1 MFEFEEFKKEVIS
14 NFRELLSQHE
24 LDLKLENPTPGNLRD
39 LSLKLFANGLSK
51 DDTQVFQDFFN
62 PAERY
67 DDLETSIRRF
77 PLDKLKP
84 LKNFITAKTSNPDE
98 DVVKL
103 LAILTQFG
111 PRPFHNWRE
120 MRNAK
125 KQEPKVEFWNL
136 DTPEAV
142 INLEKHTAID
152 LENLTPEEIR
162 SEEDIVENKD
172 WEHPERTA
180 VPVAHKEESVLK
192 NKHKKKGG
200 LSREETPREKPP
212 SKRTSMKVHVTFS
225 NFQLKQLIYFIGM
238 IAGIFFLYAVSHFL
252 IAKQRMCLIE
262 VQYVSGDNTAQQPYS
277 EIITLDPEHPNY
289 IKIKTY
295 PDTLT
300 GKAIYPVQFSK
311 ANYNVEFSTDPDRST
326 LQDLKL
332 LKDPNHYI
340 ILLYPGAVPV
350 GESMRRGP

>member
-51 DDTQVFQDFFN
+51 EDTQVFQDFFN
-62 PAERY
+62 PTKRY
-67 DDLETSIRRF
+67 DDLEISIRRF

-98 DVVKL
+98 NIVKL

-111 PRPFHNWRE
+111 PRPFHKWRE
-120 MRNAK
+120 LRHLK
-125 KQEPKVEFWNL
+125 KR
-136 DTPEAV
+136 TPEFCDPDDH
-142 INLEKHTAID
+142 EKKIVPEASTIAID
-152 LENLTPEEIR
+152 HESQEQENHIAEEEILENEE
-162 SEEDIVENKD
+162 VEIASADNSSD
-172 WEHPERTA
+172 GE
-180 VPVAHKEESVLK
+180 VILK
-192 NKHKKKGG
+192 NKDKKKGR

-225 NFQLKQLIYFIGM
+225 NFQLKQLIYFMGM
-238 IAGIFFLYAVSHFL
+238 IAGLFFLYAVSHFL

-262 VQYVSGDNTAQQPYS
+262 VQYVSGDDTTQQPYS
-277 EIITLDPEHPNY
+277 EIITLDPDHPNY
-289 IKIKTY
+289 IKIKTN

-300 GKAIYPVQFSK
+300 EKTIYPVQISK
-311 ANYNVEFSTDPDRST
+311 TNNHVEFSTAPDASA

-340 ILLYPGAVPV
+340 ILLYPGEFSV

>member
-51 DDTQVFQDFFN
+51 EDTQVFQDFFN
-62 PAERY
+62 PTKRY

-98 DVVKL
+98 NIVKL

-111 PRPFHNWRE
+111 PRPFHKWRE
-120 MRNAK
+120 LRHLKKRTPDFFDPDRNEK
-125 KQEPKVEFWNL
+125 TIVH
-136 DTPEAV
+136 EA
-142 INLEKHTAID
+142 NTTAID
-152 LENLTPEEIR
+152 QGSQKQENHIADEEIA
-162 SEEDIVENKD
+162 SADDLSDEEVI
-172 WEHPERTA
+172 
-180 VPVAHKEESVLK
+180 LK
-192 NKHKKKGG
+192 NKDKKKGRF
-200 LSREETPREKPP
+200 SREETPREKPP

-225 NFQLKQLIYFIGM
+225 NFQLKQLIYFMGM
-238 IAGIFFLYAVSHFL
+238 IAGLFFLYAVSHFL

-262 VQYVSGDNTAQQPYS
+262 VQYVSGDDTTQQPYS
-277 EIITLDPEHPNY
+277 EIITLDPDHPNY
-289 IKIKTY
+289 IKIKTH

-300 GKAIYPVQFSK
+300 EKTIYPVQISK
-311 ANYNVEFSTDPDRST
+311 TNNPVEFSTAPDASA

-340 ILLYPGAVPV
+340 ILLYPGEFSV

>member
-1 MFEFEEFKKEVIS
+1 MFEFEEFKKEVVS

-51 DDTQVFQDFFN
+51 EDTRVFQDFFN
-62 PAERY
+62 PANRY
-67 DDLETSIRRF
+67 DDLEISIRRF

-103 LAILTQFG
+103 MAILTQFC

-120 MRNAK
+120 LRNAK
-125 KQEPKVEFWNL
+125 KQGLKVEIY
-136 DTPEAV
+136 TSESPEA
-142 INLEKHTAID
+142 IIKLEDYTAID
-152 LENLTPEEIR
+152 LGNLKQEELII
-162 SEEDIVENKD
+162 DHQD
-172 WEHPERTA
+172 WEQPETTA
-180 VPVAHKEESVLK
+180 IPVDVKEESVLK
-192 NKHKKKGG
+192 NKYKKKGR

-225 NFQLKQLIYFIGM
+225 NFQLKQLIYFTGM

-262 VQYVSGDNTAQQPYS
+262 VQYVSGDHATQQPYA

-289 IKIKTY
+289 IQVKTFS
-295 PDTLT
+295 DTLI

-311 ANYNVEFSTDPDRST
+311 ANYNVEFSADPDRST